1 MKFYILAFASV
12 LSIAACFAEN
22 SNKIGM
28 CQHFHE
34 TIQILKACK
43 DDKSC
48 KTACR
53 KIKQNEE
60 KSKIANSSAYIMTG
74 IPIFEFCGRSTFH
87 TPGIYQLVISDIAE
101 KYSEQCRIA

>member
-1 MKFYILAFASV
+1 MKFCILAFAFV

-22 SNKIGM
+22 SNKVGI

-34 TIQILKACK
+34 TMQILKTCN

-60 KSKIANSSAYIMTG
+60 YRKIADSSAYIMTG
-74 IPIFEFCGRSTFH
+74 IPIFEFCGRSIFH
-87 TPGIYQLVISDIAE
+87 KPVIYQLVISDIAE
-101 KYSEQCRIA
+101 KHLKQCRIA